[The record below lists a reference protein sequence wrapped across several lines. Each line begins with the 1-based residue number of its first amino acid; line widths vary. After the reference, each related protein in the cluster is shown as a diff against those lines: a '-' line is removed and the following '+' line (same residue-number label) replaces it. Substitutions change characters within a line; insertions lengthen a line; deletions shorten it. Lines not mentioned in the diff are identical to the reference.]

1 MAKLNKR
8 QIIIIIIAIA
18 VILYGAYAILLSGG
32 VKQKDAKESNP
43 APGKDSHINS
53 IAGDLIKNPLNVVDA
68 YIVGRAEADWEKN
81 PFWEKG
87 SYREW
92 ANRDNAKTKD
102 DPAAKIIYSGYVDVG
117 KKKMAVI
124 NGVEYSVGEKLEI
137 DGYVLKKITAA
148 KVVISNKNTGTQLD
162 IFIQE

>member
-18 VILYGAYAILLSGG
+18 AVVLAAYTLLSGG
-32 VKQKDAKESNP
+32 KSPKDAKEST
-43 APGKDSHINS
+43 AAGKDNYISS
-53 IAGDLIKNPLNVVDA
+53 IAGDLMKNPVSVAEA
-68 YIVGRAEADWEKN
+68 YIVSRAETDWGRN
-81 PFWEKG
+81 PFWEKS

-92 ANRDNAKTKD
+92 AAREDAKSKD

-124 NGVEYSVGEKLEI
+124 NGLEYSVGEKLEI
-137 DGYVLKKITAA
+137 DGYVLKKL
-148 KVVISNKNTGTQLD
+148 K
-162 IFIQE
+162 

>member
-18 VILYGAYAILLSGG
+18 ATVFAAYALLSGG
-32 VKQKDAKESNP
+32 KSPKDV
-43 APGKDSHINS
+43 KDSNQAGKNNFIS
-53 IAGDLIKNPLNVVDA
+53 TLPGDLLKNPVNLADA
-68 YIVGRAEADWEKN
+68 YIVGKAEADWGKN

-92 ANRDNAKTKD
+92 ASRDDAKTKN
-102 DPAAKIIYSGYVDVG
+102 DPVAKILYSGYVDVG

-124 NGVEYSVGEKLEI
+124 NGLEYNIGDKLEI

-148 KVVISNKNTGTQLD
+148 KVVISNKAKGSELE
-162 IFIQE
+162 ILIQE